1 MTRDYRTLDAIVV
14 TAGLLI
20 LGGSI
25 AALVLFKIP
34 SEQLAVFSSAIGTVG
49 GYVLGYT
56 SWRWAGGPKRSDTPS
71 TTVSTPGASAVT
83 IEPSA
88 PDAKP

>member
-14 TAGLLI
+14 TGGLAI
-20 LGGSI
+20 LAGSI
-25 AALVLFKIP
+25 FALVSMKIP

-56 SWRWAGGPKRSDTPS
+56 SWRWAGGPKRSDAPS

-83 IEPSA
+83 IEPQASET
-88 PDAKP
+88 KP